1 MSAYTA
7 LMEHQ
12 RQTEALGMI
21 MQRLGWDQEA
31 MMPRGAAL
39 QRSEE
44 MAALEGVIHA
54 RRTDPR
60 IADWLAEA
68 EAPDAAG
75 AAALRLIARSHT
87 RAVRVPERLAAGIA
101 RATSI
106 AQGVWAEA
114 RERDDVAHFLPRL
127 AEVLAL
133 KREEAAAL
141 ATGDRPDRFY
151 DALLDGYEAGMTAA
165 EVAAMFNRMR
175 PRLVALRAAVMEAP
189 RQPAPLRGLFPRE
202 PQLRL
207 ARRLAGTFGYDFAR
221 GRIDEVV
228 HPFCS
233 GGGLDVRIT
242 TRAVEDDP
250 FNCLYST
257 IHETGHAAYEQ
268 GIDPAYRLT
277 PLGRGVSMGVH
288 ESQARLYENQ
298 LGRSRAFCSWLFD
311 RMAEEF
317 GDMGLPPGVEGAEA
331 FHAAVNRVGR
341 GHIRTEADELQY
353 NLHIMLR
360 FDLERALIAGDLAVT
375 DLEAAWNDR
384 FAADFGYPVDRP
396 RNGMLQDVHWSVGH
410 FGYFPTYSLGN
421 VHAGCLHAA
430 LRRDLPD
437 LDACL
442 AAGDP
447 SPATAWLREK
457 VHRPGGLHPPRE
469 TIRRACGHEPDE
481 GPLLDYLEAK
491 FGALYGL

>member
-1 MSAYTA
+1 MTA
-7 LMEHQ
+7 FAELMAHQ
-12 RQTEALGMI
+12 RDTEALGQVMG
-21 MQRLGWDQEA
+21 RLHWDQEA
-31 MMPRGAAL
+31 MMPRGAAV

-60 IADWLAEA
+60 IADWLAAA

-75 AAALRLIARSHT
+75 AAALRLIGRTHA
-87 RAVRVPERLAAGIA
+87 RAVRVPERLAAEIA

-114 RERDDVAHFLPRL
+114 RERDDVAQFLPRL

-141 ATGDRPDRFY
+141 AEGTGPDRLY
-151 DALLDGYEAGMTAA
+151 DALLDGYEEGMTAA
-165 EVAAMFNRMR
+165 GVAALFDRMR
-175 PRLVALRAAVMEAP
+175 PRLLALRAAVMAAP
-189 RQPAPLRGLFPRE
+189 GQPEPLRGHFARE
-202 PQLRL
+202 GQLRL
-207 ARRLAGTFGYDFAR
+207 ARRLAEVFGYDFTR

-250 FNCLYST
+250 FNCLHST

-268 GIDPAYRLT
+268 GIDRNYRLT

-288 ESQARLYENQ
+288 ESQARIYENQ
-298 LGRSRAFCSWLFD
+298 LGRARAFCDWLFA
-311 RMAEEF
+311 RMVEEF
-317 GDMGLPPGVEGAEA
+317 GDMGLPPGADGAET
-331 FHAAVNRVGR
+331 FYAAVNRVGP
-341 GHIRTEADELQY
+341 GFIRTEADEVQY

-360 FDLERALIAGDLAVT
+360 FDLERALVAGDLAVT

-384 FAADFGYPVDRP
+384 FAADFGNPVTRARD
-396 RNGMLQDVHWSVGH
+396 GMLQDVHWSIGH

-421 VHAGCLHAA
+421 VYAGCLHAA

-437 LDACL
+437 LDDSL

-447 SPATAWLREK
+447 SPATDWLRER
-457 VHRPGGLHPPRE
+457 VQRHGGLHLPRE
-469 TIRRACGHEPDE
+469 TVRRASGADPDE
-481 GPLLDYLEAK
+481 GPLLAYLEAK
-491 FGALYGL
+491 FRALYGL